1 MHDVS
6 GHDFSHA
13 ESGNKGSG
21 PWPPTVLTQ
30 KAQTLVTIL
39 NFFLWSL
46 LKVAVVTVVLLMGVA
61 YTVLLE
67 RKLVGRIQ
75 NRWGPSRVGPFGLLQ
90 PLVDGAKSFLKED
103 LIPTAVY
110 RPLYLLAPI
119 IALGC
124 ALISIAVIPFG
135 RPDAGPGKFDIFDI
149 SNVNIGLLIILGVTS
164 VGVYGIALAGWSS
177 NNKYSLLG
185 SLRSSAQLISYELAL
200 GLSLVGVVMRAGTF
214 NLRQIVEQQARH
226 GFGSWNIFGGF
237 QFVAFFVYLMAA
249 YAETNRSP
257 FDLPEAESELTGG
270 YHTEYSSMKFAMF
283 FMAEYANM
291 INVGCVATLLFL
303 GGWTGPFE
311 NLIPP
316 PQSAILA
323 SVLSIFWFVIKVFGF
338 LCLYVWVR
346 GTLPRFRY
354 DQLMSFGWRF
364 LLPLAILNI
373 VASSLWFAYHPP
385 T

>member
-1 MHDVS
+1 V
-6 GHDFSHA
+6 
-13 ESGNKGSG
+13 
-21 PWPPTVLTQ
+21 
-30 KAQTLVTIL
+30 TLL
-39 NFFLWSL
+39 EFFLWNL
-46 LKVAVVTVVLLMGVA
+46 AKVIVVTVILLLGVA

-67 RKLVGRIQ
+67 RKLVGHIQ
-75 NRWGPSRVGPFGLLQ
+75 NRWGPNRVGPFGLLQ

-103 LIPTAVY
+103 VIPTAVY

-119 IALGC
+119 LSLGC

-135 RPDAGPGKFDIFDI
+135 APKMGPGGFDLFEI
-149 SNVNIGLLIILGVTS
+149 SNLNIGLLIILGITS

-200 GLSLVGVVMRAGTF
+200 GLSLVGVVLRAGSF
-214 NLRQIVEQQARH
+214 NLRSIVEQQAEK
-226 GFGSWNIFGGF
+226 GFLTWNIFGGL
-237 QFVAFFVYLMAA
+237 QFIAFFIYLMAA

-303 GGWTGPFE
+303 GGWTSPLGNLIGPFE
-311 NLIPP
+311 NNLVN
-316 PQSAILA
+316 AL
-323 SVLSIFWFVIKVFGF
+323 LSIFWFVFKVFLF

-354 DQLMSFGWRF
+354 DQLMNFGWRF
-364 LLPLAILNI
+364 LMPLAILNI
-373 VASSLWFAYHPP
+373 IGTSLWLAYR
-385 T
+385 

>member
-1 MHDVS
+1 
-6 GHDFSHA
+6 
-13 ESGNKGSG
+13 
-21 PWPPTVLTQ
+21 
-30 KAQTLVTIL
+30 VTIL
-39 NFFLWSL
+39 QFFLWSL
-46 LKVAVVTVVLLMGVA
+46 LKVAVVTVVMLVSVA

-103 LIPTAVY
+103 IIPTGVY

-119 IALGC
+119 LALGC
-124 ALISIAVIPFG
+124 ALVSIGVIPFG
-135 RPDAGPGKFDIFDI
+135 ESITIFGSPDLFQIAD
-149 SNVNIGLLIILGVTS
+149 VNIGLLVILGITS
-164 VGVYGIALAGWSS
+164 MGVYGIALAGWSS

-200 GLSLVGVVMRAGTF
+200 GLSLVGVVLRAGSL
-214 NLRQIVEQQARH
+214 NLRVIVEQQAQQ
-226 GFGSWNIFGGF
+226 GMLTWNIFGGF
-237 QFVAFFVYLMAA
+237 QFVAFFIYLMAA

-291 INVGCVATLLFL
+291 INVGCVATLLFF
-303 GGWTGPFE
+303 GGWTSPFG

-316 PQSAILA
+316 PQNIFVHALFP
-323 SVLSIFWFVIKVFGF
+323 IFWFVLKVFCF
-338 LCLYVWVR
+338 LFLYVWVR

-354 DQLMSFGWRF
+354 DQLMNFGWRW
-364 LLPLAILNI
+364 LMPLAMLNI
-373 VASSLWFAYHPP
+373 VATSLWLAYR
-385 T
+385 

>member
-1 MHDVS
+1 M
-6 GHDFSHA
+6 
-13 ESGNKGSG
+13 
-21 PWPPTVLTQ
+21 LQ
-30 KAQTLVTIL
+30 
-39 NFFLWSL
+39 FFLWSL
-46 LKVAVVTVVLLMGVA
+46 LKVAVVTVVLLVGVA

-103 LIPTAVY
+103 IIPTAVY

-124 ALISIAVIPFG
+124 ALISIAVVPFG
-135 RPDAGPGKFDIFDI
+135 DPSIERNGFRLFQI
-149 SNVNIGLLIILGVTS
+149 SDVNIGLLVILGITS
-164 VGVYGIALAGWSS
+164 IGVYGVALAGWSS

-200 GLSLVGVVMRAGTF
+200 GLSLVGVVMRAGSL
-214 NLRQIVEQQARH
+214 NLRIIVESQASH
-226 GFGSWNIFGGF
+226 GLFTWNIFGGL
-237 QFVAFFVYLMAA
+237 QFIAFFIYLMAA

-257 FDLPEAESELTGG
+257 FDLPEAESELTAG

-291 INVGCVATLLFL
+291 ITVGCVATLLFL
-303 GGWTGPFE
+303 GGWTSPFGD
-311 NLIPP
+311 LIPLP
-316 PQSAILA
+316 DNIVIQALLP
-323 SVLSIFWFVIKVFGF
+323 IFWFVLKVFSF
-338 LCLYVWVR
+338 LFLYVWVR

-354 DQLMSFGWRF
+354 DQLMNYGWRY

-373 VASSLWFAYHPP
+373 VGTSLWLAYK
-385 T
+385 